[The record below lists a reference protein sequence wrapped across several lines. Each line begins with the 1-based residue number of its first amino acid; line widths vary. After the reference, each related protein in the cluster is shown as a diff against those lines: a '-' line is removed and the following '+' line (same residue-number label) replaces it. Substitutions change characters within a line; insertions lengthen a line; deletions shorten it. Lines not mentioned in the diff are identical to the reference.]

1 MLKILL
7 RRARDLVIVLWVVG
21 TVMFVVIRLVP
32 GDPAVSILGE
42 TASPEQLAVLR
53 DSLGLSGT
61 WYEQYVAWLGR
72 VLSGDLGTSITF
84 SAPVLPVITGHIAPT
99 LTLALFSTVISFT
112 VALAITLWGTVRPR
126 SLAARS
132 VTQTTS
138 LGMALPQFWVALI
151 VILVFAMVLRW
162 FPPSGYADLLTD
174 PLAALPYLVLPVA
187 VLVISDAAVYLIFL
201 RESVA
206 NEMSQLYL
214 RTARSKGLSE
224 TRVALRH
231 ALPNALMP
239 ILTVMGGHFA
249 TLVGGVVIVETV
261 FVIPGLGSLA
271 LQAISTRDYP
281 LVQGVTLFVTLLFV
295 VVNLLVDLSYALI
308 DPKVRVS

>member
-1 MLKILL
+1 MPQLLL

-32 GDPAVSILGE
+32 GDPAVSILGD
-42 TASPEQLAVLR
+42 TATPEQLAVLR
-53 DSLGLSGT
+53 DSLGLSGS
-61 WYEQYVAWLGR
+61 WYEQYLAWIGR
-72 VLSGDLGTSITF
+72 VISGDLGTSISF
-84 SAPVLPVITGHIAPT
+84 SEPVLPVILGHVVPT
-99 LTLALFSTVISFT
+99 LTLAVFSTVISFT
-112 VALAITLWGTVRPR
+112 IALMITLWGTVRPR

-132 VTQTTS
+132 VTQVAS

-151 VILVFAMVLRW
+151 VILVFAMVLGW

-174 PLAALPYLVLPVA
+174 PFTAVPSLVLPVV
-187 VLVISDAAVYLIFL
+187 VLVVGDVAVYLIFL

-224 TRVALRH
+224 TRVALGH

>member
-7 RRARDLVIVLWVVG
+7 RRARDLVVVLWVVG

-42 TASPEQLAVLR
+42 TADPQQLATLR

-61 WYEQYVAWLGR
+61 WFEQYGAWLGR
-72 VLSGDLGTSITF
+72 VLSGDLGSSITF
-84 SAPVLPVITGHIAPT
+84 SGPVLPVIIGHIAPT
-99 LTLALFSTVISFT
+99 LTLALFSTVISFAI
-112 VALAITLWGTVRPR
+112 ALGITLWGTVRPR
-126 SLAARS
+126 SPAARS
-132 VTQTTS
+132 VTQTAS

-151 VILVFAMVLRW
+151 VILIFAMVLRW
-162 FPPSGYADLLTD
+162 FPPSGYADLLAD
-174 PLAALPYLVLPVA
+174 PVAAVPYLVLPVT
-187 VLVISDAAVYLIFL
+187 VLVIGDVAVYLVFL
-201 RESVA
+201 RESVM

-224 TRVALRH
+224 TRVAIGH
-231 ALPNALMP
+231 AVPNALMP
-239 ILTVMGGHFA
+239 VLTVMGGHFA

-281 LVQGVTLFVTLLFV
+281 LVQGVTLFVTLMFV